1 MNYFYSKQK
10 RKMKMY
16 IIKERTRKYN
26 KIFNKTRILTENL
39 NLFNPMRLRN
49 YIKYPNVF
57 KNINPN
63 MFKNPMRLRT
73 YCV

>member
-1 MNYFYSKQK
+1 
-10 RKMKMY
+10 MY

-39 NLFNPMRLRN
+39 NLFTLLRLRS

-63 MFKNPMRLRT
+63 VFKNPICLRT